1 MKYVMLVGDGM
12 ADEPQAILGGRSP
25 VEAAN
30 TPNMDRI
37 SRNGVTG
44 LVRTVPTGFEPG
56 SDVANMSLLGFD
68 PSLYYSGRAPLE
80 AASLGVELPPGSVA
94 FRCNLV
100 SIRDGIMHDYS
111 SGHIDTETSH
121 VIVDEL
127 KKVLDSDTVTLYP
140 GVSYRHLLVIK
151 NFPNGKLHCTPPHDL
166 SDKPVGPHVPEGAGI
181 EILRDLCDKARPV
194 LEASAINRA
203 RSASGKT
210 AVTDIWLWG
219 QGGSRKFPS
228 LSERFGKTGAV
239 ISAVDLVRGLGRLAG
254 LEVIKVPGAT
264 GYLGTN
270 YAGKVEACEKALATH
285 DFIYLHVEAPDET
298 SHEGDLAKKLQAIEE
313 FDANVV
319 GPVLD
324 MCSRSEG
331 MRVIVLPDHP
341 TFIRTKTHDASP
353 VPFAVCGEG
362 VSTKS
367 ELEYSE
373 VNATKNCGENI
384 LTGASLFSA
393 FITDLW

>member
-12 ADEPQAILGGRSP
+12 ADEPQAALAGRTP
-25 VEAAN
+25 VEAAS

-37 SRNGVTG
+37 SREGATG
-44 LVRTVPTGFEPG
+44 LVRTVPDGFEPG

-68 PSLYYSGRAPLE
+68 PSLFYSGRAPLE
-80 AASLGVELPPGSVA
+80 AASLGVELPAGAVA

-121 VIVDEL
+121 KIVADL
-127 KKVLDSDTVTLYP
+127 KKVLDSDSVTLYP

-151 NFPNGKLHCTPPHDL
+151 NFPDGKLHCTPPHDL
-166 SDKPVGPHVPEGAGI
+166 SDKPVAPHVPSGAGVD
-181 EILRDLCDKARPV
+181 ILRVLCDKARPV
-194 LEASAINRA
+194 LAACSANCDRA
-203 RSASGKT
+203 AEGKT

-228 LSERFGKTGAV
+228 LTERFGKTGAV

-270 YAGKVEACEKALATH
+270 YAGKVAACESALDKC
-285 DFIYLHVEAPDET
+285 DFVYLHVEAPDET

-319 GPVLD
+319 GPVLKMQTRVD
-324 MCSRSEG
+324 N
-331 MRVIVLPDHP
+331 MRIIVLPDHP

-362 VSTKS
+362 ISNAS
-367 ELEYSE
+367 GLAYSE
-373 VNATKNCGENI
+373 ANARSTGTSP
-384 LTGASLFSA
+384 LTGAELFSQ
-393 FITDLW
+393 FITGNFS